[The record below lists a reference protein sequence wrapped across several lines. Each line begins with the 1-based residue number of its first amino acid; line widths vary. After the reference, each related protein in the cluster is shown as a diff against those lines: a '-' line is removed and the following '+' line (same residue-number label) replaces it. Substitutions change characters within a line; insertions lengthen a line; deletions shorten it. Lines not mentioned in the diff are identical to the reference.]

1 MKAYV
6 DSSVILR
13 IIFAEKDVLKLPK
26 NIVIF
31 AASEILKIE
40 CFRTID
46 RMRHTLDIA
55 DDEIA
60 ERHAALHKTLRTLH
74 LFKFT
79 DAITQRAC
87 EPFPIT
93 LKSLDAIH
101 LSTATLWK
109 QEENKDIFRLEEAVA
124 IDPRKAKIWLQLY
137 DYYLLK
143 KQR

>member
-6 DSSVILR
+6 DSSVLLR
-13 IIFAEKDVLKLPK
+13 IIFGEKNALKIPK
-26 NIVIF
+26 TIQSY

-46 RMRHTLDIA
+46 RMRLEPAIS

-60 ERHAALHKTLRTLH
+60 ERHAALHKAIKSLYII
-74 LFKFT
+74 KFT
-79 DAITQRAC
+79 DTISQRAC

-101 LSTATLWK
+101 LSTAVLWQK
-109 QEENKDIFRLEEAVA
+109 QENSA
-124 IDPRKAKIWLQLY
+124 IVFLTHDVQLSKAARALGFDVIGVV
-137 DYYLLK
+137 
-143 KQR
+143 

>member
-13 IIFAEKDVLKLPK
+13 IIFAEKDVLKIPK
-26 NIVIF
+26 NILVF
-31 AASEILKIE
+31 AANEILKIE

-46 RMRHTLDIA
+46 RMRHTLNIA

-60 ERHAALHKTLRTLH
+60 ERHAAFHKTLRTLH

-79 DAITQRAC
+79 DAIVQRAC
-87 EPFPIT
+87 ESFPIT

-109 QEENKDIFRLEEAVA
+109 QEENTDILFLTHD
-124 IDPRKAKIWLQLY
+124 IQLSKAARALGFEVLGV
-137 DYYLLK
+137 
-143 KQR
+143 

>member
-6 DSSVILR
+6 DSSIILR
-13 IIFAEKDVLKLPK
+13 IIFAEKDILKLPK
-26 NIVIF
+26 NISIF
-31 AASEILKIE
+31 AASEILKVE

-46 RMRHTLDIA
+46 RMRHTLNIA

-79 DAITQRAC
+79 DAIIQRAC
-87 EPFPIT
+87 QPFPIT

-101 LSTATLWK
+101 LSTAALWD
-109 QEENKDIFRLEEAVA
+109 QEENEDILFLTHD
-124 IDPRKAKIWLQLY
+124 IQLGKAARALGFEVLGS
-137 DYYLLK
+137 
-143 KQR
+143 